1 MNTRSIISLAL
12 ALILLVAA
20 LPAGANHTLYNS
32 DSYCR
37 WNGASIANFSFD
49 GSDGINNDWKL
60 SWDTVPHAVSR
71 VMQIKGGG
79 ITSVWTTVWPTR
91 MYKSVVSGETYYEM
105 TPLAQEAG
113 KTLYFRI
120 NINCNGGGGFYGWT
134 PTAETSKD

>member
-1 MNTRSIISLAL
+1 MKTRAIISLAL

-20 LPAGANHTLYNS
+20 LPAGANHTIYNS
-32 DSYCR
+32 DSYCG
-37 WNGASIANFSFD
+37 WDGASIANFSFD
-49 GSDGINNDWKL
+49 GLDDISNDWLL
-60 SWDTVPHAVSR
+60 SWDTVPHAQSR

-79 ITSVWTTVWPTR
+79 ITSVWKTVWPTR
-91 MYKSVVSGETYYEM
+91 MHRSVVTGETYYEM

-120 NINCNGGGGFYGWT
+120 SINCSGGGGFYGLT